1 MDIFITK
8 VEIIGLHD
16 RYDIHQEFGPGVN
29 IIFGSNGDFKTTL
42 LRTIANLSNN
52 DFERFFYLDFH
63 QVSIHLND
71 GVTTSIGWENKSRQK
86 LIVRQD
92 GERSKIAE
100 LSKAIDGQT
109 NFILRGE
116 VPLPSCAYFPTAR
129 TVLEALFSSGKAT
142 LDLKLRE
149 DSTTEREKRAMNTTS
164 LLREMFGQFMPNI
177 TFNSVPEIMH
187 ETKEK
192 LGKAAIEIIQVDQ
205 RILANSFS
213 EAISFSVSDG
223 IEFQAVEENIGSMIE
238 KIRGFDTQLRTYPIY
253 RFLQLPK
260 AVVKH
265 IEGMEGKRKKGNDYT
280 LENAAIALLSIC
292 QKSLGELVSEV
303 ESSFSEFRN
312 YLKSINSFL
321 SRKKIEIKSKS
332 EKKHEE
338 VESKSEEDFYPS
350 LVLKFEDEQ
359 AIESNN
365 YSDED
370 NLGEEN
376 IEPKSHIELS
386 EGKNIEG
393 AQNLSSGEKQI
404 ISLLYAAHI
413 SEQQTILIDEPEISL
428 HIDWQEKL
436 LDEMEKQLGQKQ
448 IIVCTHSPMIGGHYS
463 DDVVKPVNISRT
475 QKTRKYMADL
485 VLHIDDDNIDRDEE
499 IEVDVYDGLTEE
511 YIEPIEG
518 IIEEEAIKEIPPYM
532 PPEDKSL

>member
-1 MDIFITK
+1 
-8 VEIIGLHD
+8 
-16 RYDIHQEFGPGVN
+16 
-29 IIFGSNGDFKTTL
+29 
-42 LRTIANLSNN
+42 
-52 DFERFFYLDFH
+52 
-63 QVSIHLND
+63 
-71 GVTTSIGWENKSRQK
+71 
-86 LIVRQD
+86 
-92 GERSKIAE
+92 
-100 LSKAIDGQT
+100 
-109 NFILRGE
+109 
-116 VPLPSCAYFPTAR
+116 
-129 TVLEALFSSGKAT
+129 
-142 LDLKLRE
+142 
-149 DSTTEREKRAMNTTS
+149 
-164 LLREMFGQFMPNI
+164 MPDI
-177 TFNSVPEIMH
+177 TFNSVPEIMQ

-205 RILANSFS
+205 KILAKSFS
-213 EAISFSVSDG
+213 EAISFSVSNG

-260 AVVKH
+260 TVVRH
-265 IEGMEGKRKKGNDYT
+265 IERMEGQKKKENDYT

-303 ESSFSEFRN
+303 ESSFSEFSN

-370 NLGEEN
+370 NLGEED

-386 EGKNIEG
+386 EGKDIEG

-475 QKTRKYMADL
+475 QKSRKYMADL
-485 VLHIDDDNIDRDEE
+485 VLHIEDDDSIGRDEE
-499 IEVDVYDGLTEE
+499 IEVDVYDELIEE

-518 IIEEEAIKEIPPYM
+518 IIEEEEAIKEIPPYM
-532 PPEDKSL
+532 PPEDKNL